1 MVSAPASRSSPKR
14 RASSAKTSRTPKA
27 SLRRVASAPHVN
39 FGQKSKAR
47 RAFSASPGVR
57 PWMGPR
63 TKSTKRRAPR
73 QAGASTM
80 AKLLTGALSLSA
92 TRGAGGPVQPWKGG
106 KSIAVYPLGSSAPYY
121 PSSRTYNYGRVSAY
135 PVVEYKPKRRNP
147 SRKLFPG
154 GHALTGMYEPEMV
167 YHGMGRKMAPGMRG
181 GVPRP
186 VINSGHVLEL
196 ANQGFKFPKSVLKQA
211 MAGKNITVGKKVPAW
226 TRSLPGGSVGR
237 YARSVIAR
245 AQAPPTRA
253 QLALP
258 SGVANKLKVLEEKT
272 KVLAAKG
279 TAKLLTA
286 PWKIAALGRNITG
299 RVANKIK
306 SGAQSVVGAYRSVR
320 KYKRSVA
327 RLPN

>member
-1 MVSAPASRSSPKR
+1 
-14 RASSAKTSRTPKA
+14 
-27 SLRRVASAPHVN
+27 
-39 FGQKSKAR
+39 
-47 RAFSASPGVR
+47 
-57 PWMGPR
+57 
-63 TKSTKRRAPR
+63 
-73 QAGASTM
+73 M
-80 AKLLTGALSLSA
+80 AKLLTGALALSGA
-92 TRGAGGPVQPWKGG
+92 RGAGGPVHPWKGG

-186 VINSGHVLEL
+186 VISPGHVLEL

-211 MAGKNITVGKKVPAW
+211 FAGKNITAGKRLPAW
-226 TRSLPGGSVGR
+226 ARSLPGGSVGR
-237 YARSVIAR
+237 HARSVVSR
-245 AQAPPTRA
+245 TRAPPTRA

-258 SGVANKLKVLEEKT
+258 SGVANKLKVLEERT
-272 KVLAAKG
+272 KMLAVKG

-286 PWKIAALGRNITG
+286 PWKIASWGRNVTG

-306 SGAQSVVGAYRSVR
+306 SGAQSVVGAYRNAR

>member
-14 RASSAKTSRTPKA
+14 RASSARTSRTPKI
-27 SLRRVASAPHVN
+27 SLRRVTSAPHVN
-39 FGQKSKAR
+39 YGQKSKAR

-57 PWMGPR
+57 PWTGAPP
-63 TKSTKRRAPR
+63 KSAKRRSTR
-73 QAGASTM
+73 QGSSSM
-80 AKLLTGALSLSA
+80 AKMLTSALALSA
-92 TRGAGGPVQPWKGG
+92 ARGAGGPNHPWKGG
-106 KSIAVYPLGSSAPYY
+106 KSVAIYPLGSSGPYY

-135 PVVEYKPKRRNP
+135 PVVEYKPKGRNP

-154 GHALTGMYEPEMV
+154 GQALTGMYEPEMV

-181 GVPRP
+181 GIPRP
-186 VINSGHVLEL
+186 VISPGHVLEL

-211 MAGKNITVGKKVPAW
+211 LAGKNIKAGKSVPAW
-226 TRSLPGGSVGR
+226 VRSLPGGAAGR
-237 YARSVIAR
+237 HARSVLAR
-245 AQAPPTRA
+245 ARAPPTRA

-258 SGVANKLKVLEEKT
+258 SGVANKLAVLEEKT

-306 SGAQSVVGAYRSVR
+306 SGAQSVSNAYRSVR